1 MYCQEEDN
9 TWSCC
14 FHRAPSW
21 DCAVQPGGELCSV
34 SRETSRRDVWAQ
46 LYAKSLQ
53 FDNSNVMVETSAN
66 IEVFVQ
72 IVLIN
77 IEFLFCSLFFLQRNQ
92 TNTII
97 TSRKVKV
104 NFRDL
109 IDWLV
114 GCLLAGLDLWKRML
128 LKCSITMV
136 FTCPLLSWCK
146 VSSPLRENNNVVEFP
161 FPFHISMPLANLWL
175 IHL

>member
-1 MYCQEEDN
+1 
-9 TWSCC
+9 
-14 FHRAPSW
+14 
-21 DCAVQPGGELCSV
+21 V

-109 IDWLV
+109 ID
-114 GCLLAGLDLWKRML
+114 
-128 LKCSITMV
+128 
-136 FTCPLLSWCK
+136 
-146 VSSPLRENNNVVEFP
+146 
-161 FPFHISMPLANLWL
+161 
-175 IHL
+175 